1 MHDVPV
7 SIGGIA
13 FTLRCGTLPGLLGM
27 TLMMA
32 STEGIVGNAILS
44 NRSVG
49 YFPRRRVMV
58 L

>member
-1 MHDVPV
+1 M
-7 SIGGIA
+7 SFGGVV

-27 TLMMA
+27 RLLVAGTQG
-32 STEGIVGNAILS
+32 TVGNAILK
-44 NRSVG
+44 NRTVG